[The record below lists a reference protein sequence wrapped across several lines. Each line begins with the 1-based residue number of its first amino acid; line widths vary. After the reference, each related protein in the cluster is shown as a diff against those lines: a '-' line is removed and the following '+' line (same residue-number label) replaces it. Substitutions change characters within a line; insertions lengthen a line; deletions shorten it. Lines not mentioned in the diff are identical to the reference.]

1 LVERAAREHGLDLN
15 RSYVVGDQHI
25 DVELAREMGM
35 PAILVLTGKGR
46 LSLASGKIEPDYIA
60 PDLTAAAR
68 WILQRHSTV
77 G

>member
-1 LVERAAREHGLDLN
+1 MVERAAREHGLDLN

-46 LSLASGKIEPDYIA
+46 LSLASGEIEPDYIA